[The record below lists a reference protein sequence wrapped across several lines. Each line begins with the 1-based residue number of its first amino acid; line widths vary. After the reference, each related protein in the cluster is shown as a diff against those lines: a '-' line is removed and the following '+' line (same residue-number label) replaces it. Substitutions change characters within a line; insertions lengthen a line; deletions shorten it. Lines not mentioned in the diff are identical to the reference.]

1 MITNIIEDMD
11 GRIISKQSY
20 ISAYNS
26 YEFTPE
32 TRIKKESHKF
42 LDEFDFLLGM
52 LIPDESRN
60 DFIISYLN
68 KELRKYYSFSTD
80 NAVGSYLFK
89 SMKFLEELNIKEL
102 LFDSFNNDNPLEFK
116 VLRYIEDI
124 LVSADIYKFF
134 RFKDKLYFQLDK
146 SSDLDILNKS
156 SQETIENSKV
166 SVGIIQN
173 NKWVYGNRTFC
184 RINGVTLNDMEKL
197 PLFNE
202 NIIKRESVSLDEL
215 KYILSDILNRKQ
227 FFFQDNVELR
237 KDGKIYYIR
246 EFIYPTSF
254 NNKPAIEVI
263 FLDLTEE
270 KRIEKEFD
278 DLNRKLEAV
287 LKLGKLAVCKVEN
300 GRIYWSKEIFSTLG
314 IAPEKLNLSQPVD
327 TIEEFF
333 HIIDEFLLKT
343 DRFSS
348 NIELYNKSFSKSKN
362 NYNTK
367 LYNNSTSRPKNN
379 DINNTELYNKGS
391 SKSNDDIYNSYNEKK
406 NPNKKHDSSNL
417 KLTNINMD
425 SLDFALSP
433 NSSKGDSGLKNQLW
447 GLKKPHA
454 NIKNQKL
461 ESKNLDT
468 NLKKPHANIKNQ
480 KLESKNLY
488 TDLKKPQVDI
498 KNRNPDLLEHPK
510 ASSVDSEFEK
520 LILNNNVSIDSTPT
534 KSYIYNSNSE
544 SSVELDYLNI
554 YDKINNGNNNP
565 DFSNLYDEISRQKS
579 ESDNINVKFGIKTK
593 NDNIKIINCDF
604 IIYDENP
611 LNMTGYAQ
619 DITYDE
625 SLNSEFK
632 QQLVNYNKLYAELQ
646 DSKNKLMKEL
656 EKKYQLLDETYF
668 NINHNLELFM
678 YLLSSYL
685 SNNPDNLDN
694 YYRIVQK
701 RIEILFFNSKMHQK
715 LETTNEIE
723 FREFISNIV
732 FYAFRDILKTASIEI
747 DVDSGILIKRNEI
760 DLLYLILCEFLL
772 NSIDLNDNEFS
783 NIVFKVSE
791 DENHIYLDIMGEM
804 MKSVDMD
811 CLDLLKFVKRFK
823 TTRLEDISIE
833 DNDKTVRML
842 VKFINN

>member
-11 GRIISKQSY
+11 GRIISKQNY

-26 YEFTPE
+26 YDFTPE
-32 TRIKKESHKF
+32 KKIKKESQKF

-102 LFDSFNNDNPLEFK
+102 LFDSFNNNNPLEFK

-134 RFKDKLYFQLDK
+134 RFKDKLYFQLDR
-146 SSDLDILNKS
+146 SSDVDILNKS

-184 RINGVTLNDMEKL
+184 RINGVTHHDIEKL
-197 PLFNE
+197 PVFNE
-202 NIIKRESVSLDEL
+202 NIIKRESASLDEL

-237 KDGKIYYIR
+237 KDGEIYYIR

-270 KRIEKEFD
+270 KRMEKEFD

-287 LKLGKLAVCKVEN
+287 LKLGKLSVCKVEQ

-348 NIELYNKSFSKSKN
+348 NTELYNKSSKYDD
-362 NYNTK
+362 NYNTN
-367 LYNNSTSRPKNN
+367 LHNN
-379 DINNTELYNKGS
+379 EY
-391 SKSNDDIYNSYNEKK
+391 DDNYNSYNENK
-406 NPNKKHDSSNL
+406 NPNEKQDSSNL

-433 NSSKGDSGLKNQLW
+433 NSSKRDSGLKNQLW
-447 GLKKPHA
+447 GLKPHA
-454 NIKNQKL
+454 TIKNQKTV
-461 ESKNLDT
+461 SKNLDT
-468 NLKKPHANIKNQ
+468 DLKKPHA
-480 KLESKNLY
+480 
-488 TDLKKPQVDI
+488 DI

-520 LILNNNVSIDSTPT
+520 LILNNNISIDSTPT

-554 YDKINNGNNNP
+554 YDKINDGNNNH

-646 DSKNKLMKEL
+646 DSKNKLMNEL
-656 EKKYQLLDETYF
+656 EKKYQILDETYF

-685 SNNPDNLDN
+685 SDNPDNLGN

-833 DNDKTVRML
+833 DNNKTVRML

>member
-1 MITNIIEDMD
+1 MITNIIKDMD

-26 YEFTPE
+26 YDFTPE
-32 TRIKKESHKF
+32 AKIKKESHNF

-89 SMKFLEELNIKEL
+89 SMNFLEELNIKEL

-116 VLRYIEDI
+116 VLRNIEDI

-184 RINGVTLNDMEKL
+184 RINGVTLHDMEKL

-237 KDGKIYYIR
+237 KDEEIYYIR

-254 NNKPAIEVI
+254 NNKPAIGVI

-278 DLNRKLEAV
+278 DLNRKLEAI

-333 HIIDEFLLKT
+333 YIIDEFLLKT
-343 DRFSS
+343 DRFSF
-348 NIELYNKSFSKSKN
+348 NTELYNNSSSKN
-362 NYNTK
+362 EDIYNTK
-367 LYNNSTSRPKNN
+367 LYTNNPAKSKNDDN
-379 DINNTELYNKGS
+379 YNTDLYNTIS
-391 SKSNDDIYNSYNEKK
+391 SKNDDNYNSYNENK
-406 NPNKKHDSSNL
+406 NPNAKNDSSNL

-433 NSSKGDSGLKNQLW
+433 KSSKEGSGLKNQLW
-447 GLKKPHA
+447 VLKKPDIKNQKIDSKNRYTDLKKPHA
-454 NIKNQKL
+454 DIKNQKL
-461 ESKNLDT
+461 ESKNLNTD
-468 NLKKPHANIKNQ
+468 LKKPHA
-480 KLESKNLY
+480 
-488 TDLKKPQVDI
+488 DI
-498 KNRNPDLLEHPK
+498 KNRDPYLLEYPK
-510 ASSVDSEFEK
+510 ASSVDSEFEG
-520 LILNNNVSIDSTPT
+520 LILNNNISIDSTPT
-534 KSYIYNSNSE
+534 KSYIYTSDSE

-625 SLNSEFK
+625 SLNTEFK
-632 QQLVNYNKLYAELQ
+632 QQLVNYNKLYAELN
-646 DSKNKLMKEL
+646 DSKIKMMKEL
-656 EKKYQLLDETYF
+656 EKKYQILDETYF
-668 NINHNLELFM
+668 NINHNLELFI

-685 SNNPDNLDN
+685 SDNPDNLDS

>member
-1 MITNIIEDMD
+1 
-11 GRIISKQSY
+11 
-20 ISAYNS
+20 
-26 YEFTPE
+26 
-32 TRIKKESHKF
+32 
-42 LDEFDFLLGM
+42 
-52 LIPDESRN
+52 
-60 DFIISYLN
+60 
-68 KELRKYYSFSTD
+68 
-80 NAVGSYLFK
+80 
-89 SMKFLEELNIKEL
+89 
-102 LFDSFNNDNPLEFK
+102 
-116 VLRYIEDI
+116 
-124 LVSADIYKFF
+124 
-134 RFKDKLYFQLDK
+134 
-146 SSDLDILNKS
+146 
-156 SQETIENSKV
+156 
-166 SVGIIQN
+166 
-173 NKWVYGNRTFC
+173 
-184 RINGVTLNDMEKL
+184 MEKL
-197 PLFNE
+197 PVFNE
-202 NIIKRESVSLDEL
+202 NIIKRESISLDEL

-237 KDGKIYYIR
+237 KDGEIYYIR

-287 LKLGKLAVCKVEN
+287 LKLGKLAVCKVEH

-348 NIELYNKSFSKSKN
+348 N
-362 NYNTK
+362 
-367 LYNNSTSRPKNN
+367 
-379 DINNTELYNKGS
+379 TELYN
-391 SKSNDDIYNSYNEKK
+391 NEYDDNYNSYNENK
-406 NPNKKHDSSNL
+406 NPNEKQDSSNL

-433 NSSKGDSGLKNQLW
+433 NSSKRDSGLKNQLW
-447 GLKKPHA
+447 GLKPHA
-454 NIKNQKL
+454 TIKNQKTD
-461 ESKNLDT
+461 SKNLDT
-468 NLKKPHANIKNQ
+468 DYIKPHA
-480 KLESKNLY
+480 
-488 TDLKKPQVDI
+488 DI

-520 LILNNNVSIDSTPT
+520 LILNNNISIDSTPT

-554 YDKINNGNNNP
+554 YDKINDGNNNP

-646 DSKNKLMKEL
+646 DSKNKLMNEL
-656 EKKYQLLDETYF
+656 EKKYQILDETYF

-732 FYAFRDILKTASIEI
+732 FYAFRDILKTANIEI

-804 MKSVDMD
+804 MKRVDMD
-811 CLDLLKFVKRFK
+811 CLDLLEFVKRFK

-833 DNDKTVRML
+833 DNDKTVRMI

>member
-32 TRIKKESHKF
+32 TRIKKESQKF

-134 RFKDKLYFQLDK
+134 RFKDKLYFQLEK
-146 SSDLDILNKS
+146 SSDVDILNKS

-184 RINGVTLNDMEKL
+184 RINGVTHHDIEKL
-197 PLFNE
+197 PVFNE
-202 NIIKRESVSLDEL
+202 NIIKRESASLDEL

-237 KDGKIYYIR
+237 RDGEIYYIR

-287 LKLGKLAVCKVEN
+287 LKLGKLAVCKVEQ

-348 NIELYNKSFSKSKN
+348 N
-362 NYNTK
+362 
-367 LYNNSTSRPKNN
+367 
-379 DINNTELYNKGS
+379 TELYNNEYDDNHNTHL
-391 SKSNDDIYNSYNEKK
+391 SNKEGNYNTNLQNNEYDDSYNSYNENK
-406 NPNKKHDSSNL
+406 NPNEKHDSSNL

-425 SLDFALSP
+425 SFDFALSP

-447 GLKKPHA
+447 GLKPHA
-454 NIKNQKL
+454 DIKNQKTD
-461 ESKNLDT
+461 SKNLDT
-468 NLKKPHANIKNQ
+468 DYIKPHA
-480 KLESKNLY
+480 
-488 TDLKKPQVDI
+488 DI

-554 YDKINNGNNNP
+554 YDKINDGNNNP

-656 EKKYQLLDETYF
+656 EKKYRLLDETYF

-833 DNDKTVRML
+833 DNDKTVKML

>member
-32 TRIKKESHKF
+32 TRIKKESQKF

-102 LFDSFNNDNPLEFK
+102 LFDSFNNNNPLEFK

-134 RFKDKLYFQLDK
+134 RFKDKLYFQLEK
-146 SSDLDILNKS
+146 SSDVDILNKS
-156 SQETIENSKV
+156 SQETIENSKI

-184 RINGVTLNDMEKL
+184 RINGVTHHDIEKL
-197 PLFNE
+197 PVFNE
-202 NIIKRESVSLDEL
+202 NIIKRESASLDEL

-237 KDGKIYYIR
+237 RDGEIYYIR

-263 FLDLTEE
+263 FLNLTEE

-287 LKLGKLAVCKVEN
+287 LKLGKLAVCKVEQ

-348 NIELYNKSFSKSKN
+348 N
-362 NYNTK
+362 
-367 LYNNSTSRPKNN
+367 
-379 DINNTELYNKGS
+379 TELYNNEYDDNHNTHL
-391 SKSNDDIYNSYNEKK
+391 SNKEGNHNTNLQNNEYDDSYNSYNENK
-406 NPNKKHDSSNL
+406 NPNEKHDSSNL

-425 SLDFALSP
+425 SFDFALSP

-447 GLKKPHA
+447 GLKPHA
-454 NIKNQKL
+454 DIKNQKTD
-461 ESKNLDT
+461 SKNLDT
-468 NLKKPHANIKNQ
+468 DYIKPHA
-480 KLESKNLY
+480 
-488 TDLKKPQVDI
+488 DI

-520 LILNNNVSIDSTPT
+520 LILNNNISIDSTPT

-554 YDKINNGNNNP
+554 YDKINDGNNNP

-593 NDNIKIINCDF
+593 KDNIKIINCDF

-656 EKKYQLLDETYF
+656 EKKYRLLDETYF

-804 MKSVDMD
+804 MKSVNMD

-833 DNDKTVRML
+833 DNDKTVKML

>member
-11 GRIISKQSY
+11 GRIISKQNY

-32 TRIKKESHKF
+32 TRIKKESQKF

-102 LFDSFNNDNPLEFK
+102 LFDSFNNNNPLEFK

-184 RINGVTLNDMEKL
+184 RINGVTHHDMEKL
-197 PLFNE
+197 PVFNE
-202 NIIKRESVSLDEL
+202 NIIKRESISLDEL

-237 KDGKIYYIR
+237 RDGEIYYIR

-287 LKLGKLAVCKVEN
+287 LKLGKLAVCKVEQ

-348 NIELYNKSFSKSKN
+348 N
-362 NYNTK
+362 
-367 LYNNSTSRPKNN
+367 
-379 DINNTELYNKGS
+379 TELYNNEYDDNHNTHL
-391 SKSNDDIYNSYNEKK
+391 SNKEGNYNTNLQNNEYDDSYNSYNENK
-406 NPNKKHDSSNL
+406 NPNEKHDSSNL

-425 SLDFALSP
+425 SFDFALSP

-447 GLKKPHA
+447 GLKPHA
-454 NIKNQKL
+454 DIKNQKTD
-461 ESKNLDT
+461 SKNLDT
-468 NLKKPHANIKNQ
+468 DYIKPHA
-480 KLESKNLY
+480 
-488 TDLKKPQVDI
+488 DI

-554 YDKINNGNNNP
+554 YDKINDGNNNP

-685 SNNPDNLDN
+685 SKNPDNLDN

-804 MKSVDMD
+804 MKSVNMD

-833 DNDKTVRML
+833 DNDKTVKML

>member
-32 TRIKKESHKF
+32 TRIKKESQKF

-102 LFDSFNNDNPLEFK
+102 LFDSFNNNNPLEFK

-184 RINGVTLNDMEKL
+184 RINGVTHHDMEKL
-197 PLFNE
+197 PVFNE
-202 NIIKRESVSLDEL
+202 NIIKRESASLDEL

-237 KDGKIYYIR
+237 RDGEIYYIR

-287 LKLGKLAVCKVEN
+287 LKLGKLAVCKVEQ

-314 IAPEKLNLSQPVD
+314 IAPEKLNLSQRVD

-348 NIELYNKSFSKSKN
+348 NTELYTKSSKYDD
-362 NYNTK
+362 NYNTNLHNK
-367 LYNNSTSRPKNN
+367 DSSNKEDNYNTNLHNN
-379 DINNTELYNKGS
+379 EY
-391 SKSNDDIYNSYNEKK
+391 DDSYNSYNENK
-406 NPNKKHDSSNL
+406 NPNEKHDSSNL

-425 SLDFALSP
+425 SFDFALSP
-433 NSSKGDSGLKNQLW
+433 NSSKGDSGLNNQLW
-447 GLKKPHA
+447 GLKPHA
-454 NIKNQKL
+454 DIKNQKTD
-461 ESKNLDT
+461 SKNLDT
-468 NLKKPHANIKNQ
+468 DYIKPHA
-480 KLESKNLY
+480 
-488 TDLKKPQVDI
+488 DI

-554 YDKINNGNNNP
+554 YDKINDGNNNP

>member
-20 ISAYNS
+20 INAYNS
-26 YEFTPE
+26 YDFTPE
-32 TRIKKESHKF
+32 TRIKKESQKF

-184 RINGVTLNDMEKL
+184 RINGVTHHDMEKL
-197 PLFNE
+197 PVFNE
-202 NIIKRESVSLDEL
+202 NIIKRESASLDEL

-237 KDGKIYYIR
+237 KDGEIYYIR

-287 LKLGKLAVCKVEN
+287 LKLGKLAVCKVEQ

-348 NIELYNKSFSKSKN
+348 NTELYTKSSKYDD
-362 NYNTK
+362 NYNTNIHNK
-367 LYNNSTSRPKNN
+367 DSSNKEDNYNTNLQNN
-379 DINNTELYNKGS
+379 EY
-391 SKSNDDIYNSYNEKK
+391 DDSYNSYNENK
-406 NPNKKHDSSNL
+406 NPNEKQDSSNL

-447 GLKKPHA
+447 GLKPHA
-454 NIKNQKL
+454 TIKNQKTD
-461 ESKNLDT
+461 SKNLDT
-468 NLKKPHANIKNQ
+468 DLKKPHA
-480 KLESKNLY
+480 
-488 TDLKKPQVDI
+488 TI

-510 ASSVDSEFEK
+510 ASSVDSEFED

-554 YDKINNGNNNP
+554 YDKINDGNNNP

-604 IIYDENP
+604 IIYGENP
-611 LNMTGYAQ
+611 LNITGYAQ

-625 SLNSEFK
+625 SLNNEFK
-632 QQLVNYNKLYAELQ
+632 QQLVNYNKLYAELNG
-646 DSKNKLMKEL
+646 SKIKMMKEL
-656 EKKYQLLDETYF
+656 EKKYQILDETYF
-668 NINHNLELFM
+668 NINHNLELFI

-685 SNNPDNLDN
+685 SGNPDNLDN

-747 DVDSGILIKRNEI
+747 DVASGIRIKRNEI

>member
-1 MITNIIEDMD
+1 
-11 GRIISKQSY
+11 
-20 ISAYNS
+20 
-26 YEFTPE
+26 
-32 TRIKKESHKF
+32 
-42 LDEFDFLLGM
+42 M

-184 RINGVTLNDMEKL
+184 RINGVTLQDMEKL

-237 KDGKIYYIR
+237 KDGEIYYIR

-287 LKLGKLAVCKVEN
+287 LKLGKLAVCKVEQ

-348 NIELYNKSFSKSKN
+348 N
-362 NYNTK
+362 
-367 LYNNSTSRPKNN
+367 
-379 DINNTELYNKGS
+379 TELYN
-391 SKSNDDIYNSYNEKK
+391 NEYDDSYNSYNENK
-406 NPNKKHDSSNL
+406 NPNEKHDSSNL

-425 SLDFALSP
+425 SFDFALSP
-433 NSSKGDSGLKNQLW
+433 NSSKGDSGLNNQLW
-447 GLKKPHA
+447 GLKPHA
-454 NIKNQKL
+454 DIKNQKTVSKNL
-461 ESKNLDT
+461 NTDFIKPHATIKNQKTDSKNLDT
-468 NLKKPHANIKNQ
+468 DYIKPHA
-480 KLESKNLY
+480 
-488 TDLKKPQVDI
+488 DI

-554 YDKINNGNNNP
+554 YDKINDGNNNP

-833 DNDKTVRML
+833 DNDKTVKML

>member
-32 TRIKKESHKF
+32 TRIKKESQKF

-134 RFKDKLYFQLDK
+134 RFKDKLYFQLEK
-146 SSDLDILNKS
+146 SSDVDILNKS

-184 RINGVTLNDMEKL
+184 RINGVTHHDIEKL
-197 PLFNE
+197 PVFNE
-202 NIIKRESVSLDEL
+202 NIIKRESASLDEL

-237 KDGKIYYIR
+237 RDGEIYYIR

-287 LKLGKLAVCKVEN
+287 LKLGKLAVCKVEQ

-348 NIELYNKSFSKSKN
+348 N
-362 NYNTK
+362 
-367 LYNNSTSRPKNN
+367 
-379 DINNTELYNKGS
+379 TELYNNEYDDNHNTHLQNNEYDDNHNTHL
-391 SKSNDDIYNSYNEKK
+391 SNKEGNYNTNLQNNEYDDSYNSYNENK
-406 NPNKKHDSSNL
+406 NPNEKHDSSNL

-425 SLDFALSP
+425 SFDFALSP

-447 GLKKPHA
+447 GLKPHA
-454 NIKNQKL
+454 DIKNQKTD
-461 ESKNLDT
+461 SKNLDT
-468 NLKKPHANIKNQ
+468 DYIKPHATIKNQ
-480 KLESKNLY
+480 KTDSKNLD
-488 TDLKKPQVDI
+488 TDYIKPHADI

-554 YDKINNGNNNP
+554 YDKINDGNNNP

-656 EKKYQLLDETYF
+656 EKKYRLLDETYF

-833 DNDKTVRML
+833 DNDKTVKML

>member
-1 MITNIIEDMD
+1 
-11 GRIISKQSY
+11 
-20 ISAYNS
+20 
-26 YEFTPE
+26 
-32 TRIKKESHKF
+32 
-42 LDEFDFLLGM
+42 
-52 LIPDESRN
+52 
-60 DFIISYLN
+60 
-68 KELRKYYSFSTD
+68 
-80 NAVGSYLFK
+80 
-89 SMKFLEELNIKEL
+89 
-102 LFDSFNNDNPLEFK
+102 
-116 VLRYIEDI
+116 
-124 LVSADIYKFF
+124 
-134 RFKDKLYFQLDK
+134 
-146 SSDLDILNKS
+146 
-156 SQETIENSKV
+156 
-166 SVGIIQN
+166 
-173 NKWVYGNRTFC
+173 
-184 RINGVTLNDMEKL
+184 MEKL
-197 PLFNE
+197 PVFNE
-202 NIIKRESVSLDEL
+202 NIIKRESISLDEL

-237 KDGKIYYIR
+237 KDGEIYYIR

-287 LKLGKLAVCKVEN
+287 LKLGKLAVCKVEH

-348 NIELYNKSFSKSKN
+348 N
-362 NYNTK
+362 
-367 LYNNSTSRPKNN
+367 
-379 DINNTELYNKGS
+379 TELYNNEYDDNHNTHL
-391 SKSNDDIYNSYNEKK
+391 SNKEDNYNTNLHNNEYDDNYNSYNENK
-406 NPNKKHDSSNL
+406 NPNEKQDSSNL

-433 NSSKGDSGLKNQLW
+433 NSSKRDSGLKNQLW
-447 GLKKPHA
+447 GLKPHA
-454 NIKNQKL
+454 TIKNQKTD
-461 ESKNLDT
+461 SKNLDT
-468 NLKKPHANIKNQ
+468 DYIKPHADIKNQKTVSKNLDTDLKKPHA
-480 KLESKNLY
+480 
-488 TDLKKPQVDI
+488 DI

-520 LILNNNVSIDSTPT
+520 LILNNNISIDSTPT

-554 YDKINNGNNNP
+554 YDKINDGNNNP

-632 QQLVNYNKLYAELQ
+632 QQLVNYNKLYADLQ
-646 DSKNKLMKEL
+646 DSKNKLMNEL
-656 EKKYQLLDETYF
+656 EKKYQILDETYF

-732 FYAFRDILKTASIEI
+732 FYAFRDILKTANIEI

-772 NSIDLNDNEFS
+772 NSIDMNDNEFS

-804 MKSVDMD
+804 MKRVDMD
-811 CLDLLKFVKRFK
+811 CLDLLEFVKRFK

-833 DNDKTVRML
+833 DNDKTVRMI

>member
-184 RINGVTLNDMEKL
+184 RINGVTLQDMEKL

-237 KDGKIYYIR
+237 KDGEIYYIR

-287 LKLGKLAVCKVEN
+287 LKLGKLAVCKVEQ

-314 IAPEKLNLSQPVD
+314 IAPEKLNLSQRVD

-348 NIELYNKSFSKSKN
+348 NTELYNKSSKYVLPISVN
-362 NYNTK
+362 
-367 LYNNSTSRPKNN
+367 LA
-379 DINNTELYNKGS
+379 IN
-391 SKSNDDIYNSYNEKK
+391 
-406 NPNKKHDSSNL
+406 
-417 KLTNINMD
+417 
-425 SLDFALSP
+425 AL
-433 NSSKGDSGLKNQLW
+433 
-447 GLKKPHA
+447 H
-454 NIKNQKL
+454 
-461 ESKNLDT
+461 
-468 NLKKPHANIKNQ
+468 
-480 KLESKNLY
+480 
-488 TDLKKPQVDI
+488 
-498 KNRNPDLLEHPK
+498 
-510 ASSVDSEFEK
+510 
-520 LILNNNVSIDSTPT
+520 
-534 KSYIYNSNSE
+534 
-544 SSVELDYLNI
+544 
-554 YDKINNGNNNP
+554 
-565 DFSNLYDEISRQKS
+565 
-579 ESDNINVKFGIKTK
+579 
-593 NDNIKIINCDF
+593 
-604 IIYDENP
+604 
-611 LNMTGYAQ
+611 
-619 DITYDE
+619 
-625 SLNSEFK
+625 
-632 QQLVNYNKLYAELQ
+632 
-646 DSKNKLMKEL
+646 
-656 EKKYQLLDETYF
+656 
-668 NINHNLELFM
+668 
-678 YLLSSYL
+678 
-685 SNNPDNLDN
+685 
-694 YYRIVQK
+694 
-701 RIEILFFNSKMHQK
+701 ILFVYS
-715 LETTNEIE
+715 
-723 FREFISNIV
+723 
-732 FYAFRDILKTASIEI
+732 
-747 DVDSGILIKRNEI
+747 
-760 DLLYLILCEFLL
+760 
-772 NSIDLNDNEFS
+772 
-783 NIVFKVSE
+783 
-791 DENHIYLDIMGEM
+791 
-804 MKSVDMD
+804 
-811 CLDLLKFVKRFK
+811 
-823 TTRLEDISIE
+823 
-833 DNDKTVRML
+833 
-842 VKFINN
+842 